1 MIERGIGVKNTE
13 TTLSGKDPLMKPR
26 KGMIDARGVYRRFG
40 ILLIF
45 LVMFIVSAFLNGN
58 FLKPMNLINIV
69 RQISVITLVA
79 CAETMLIVSGMIDL
93 SAGALVAFTGCLAV
107 GVMVSTHS
115 LAAAIVTGLC
125 LGGLCGWLN
134 GFMVTHFGLQPF
146 IATLAMTNILNGIT
160 QVYTG
165 GSAISGIGTMTFLGQ
180 GYLGPVPMPV
190 VIMLVLLSLTWAL
203 MKYTRFGLYI
213 YSIGGNEKATMASG
227 VNVNRMKRLIFLIS
241 GVLVGLGGVILMA
254 RLNSGQPSV
263 GPGYEFDGI
272 TAAVIGGTSFTGG
285 VGNVFGTLIG
295 SLIVGMINNLLN
307 LMNVSTQ
314 YQLIMKGVLIAG
326 AVTLD
331 INTKKIRA

>member
-1 MIERGIGVKNTE
+1 VKNTE
-13 TTLSGKDPLMKPR
+13 TARDGKDQLAKFKR
-26 KGMIDARGVYRRFG
+26 VRIDAGGLYRRFG

-45 LVMFIVSAFLNGN
+45 FVMFIVSACLNEN

-93 SAGALVAFTGCLAV
+93 SAGALVAFTGCFAA
-107 GVMVSTHS
+107 GVMVATRS
-115 LAAAIVTGLC
+115 LPAAIATGIV

-146 IATLAMTNILNGIT
+146 IATLAMTNIANGIT

-165 GSAISGIGTMTFLGQ
+165 GSAISGIGNMTFLGQ

-190 VIMLVLLSLTWAL
+190 VIMLAFLSLTWAL

-227 VNVNRMKRLIFLIS
+227 VNVKRMKRLIFLIS
-241 GVLVGLGGVILMA
+241 GALVGLGGVILMA

-285 VGNVFGTLIG
+285 VGNIFGTLIG

-314 YQLIMKGVLIAG
+314 YQLIMKGILIAG

>member
-1 MIERGIGVKNTE
+1 MRVKKSMAAPGDAGAGE
-13 TTLSGKDPLMKPR
+13 GKAPR
-26 KGMIDARGVYRRFG
+26 RVHLDAKQIYRKFG
-40 ILLIF
+40 ILFIF
-45 LVMFIVSAFLNGN
+45 VAMFIVSAFLNPN

-69 RQISVITLVA
+69 RHMSVITLVA

-93 SAGALVAFTGCLAV
+93 SAGALVTFTGCFAA
-107 GVMVSTHS
+107 GVMVATKS
-115 LAAAIVTGLC
+115 LPAAIATGLL

-134 GFMVTHFGLQPF
+134 GFMVTKFGLQPF
-146 IATLAMTNILNGIT
+146 IATLAMTNIANGIT

-165 GSAISGIGTMTFLGQ
+165 GSAVSGIGKMAFLGQ

-190 VIMLVLLSLTWAL
+190 VIMLAFLGLTWAL

-213 YSIGGNEKATMASG
+213 YSIGGNEKATAASG
-227 VNVNRMKRLIFLIS
+227 VNVNRTKRLIFLLS
-241 GVLVGLGGVILMA
+241 GMLVGLGGVILMA

-285 VGNVFGTLIG
+285 VGNVFGTLVG
-295 SLIVGMINNLLN
+295 SLIVGMINNVLN

-331 INTKKIRA
+331 VSTKKART

>member
-1 MIERGIGVKNTE
+1 MTKPGIGPGGGRLDAKQIY
-13 TTLSGKDPLMKPR
+13 R
-26 KGMIDARGVYRRFG
+26 KYG

-45 LVMFIVSAFLNGN
+45 AAMFVVSALLNRN

-93 SAGALVAFTGCLAV
+93 SAGALVAFTGCVAA
-107 GVMVSTHS
+107 GVMAATRS
-115 LAAAIVTGLC
+115 LPAAIAAGLL
-125 LGGLCGWLN
+125 LGGLCGWVN
-134 GFMVTHFGLQPF
+134 GFMVTRFGLQPF
-146 IATLAMTNILNGIT
+146 IATLAMTNIANGIT

-165 GSAISGIGTMTFLGQ
+165 GSAISGIGEMSFLGQ
-180 GYLGPVPMPV
+180 GYLGPIPVPV
-190 VIMLVLLSLTWAL
+190 AIMLVFLCLTWVL
-203 MKYTRFGLYI
+203 MRCTKFGLYI
-213 YSIGGNEKATMASG
+213 YSIGGNEKATAASG
-227 VNVNRMKRLIFLIS
+227 VDVNRTKRLIFLLG
-241 GVLVGLGGVILMA
+241 GVLVGLGGIILMA

-285 VGNVFGTLIG
+285 VGSVFGTLVG
-295 SLIVGMINNLLN
+295 SLIVGMINNILN

-331 INTKKIRA
+331 VSTKKSRA